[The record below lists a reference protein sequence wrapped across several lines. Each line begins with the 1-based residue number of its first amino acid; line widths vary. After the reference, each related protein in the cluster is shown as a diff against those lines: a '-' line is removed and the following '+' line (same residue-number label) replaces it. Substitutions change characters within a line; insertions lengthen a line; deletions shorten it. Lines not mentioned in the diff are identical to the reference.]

1 MKYGVCHHYVGEQML
16 VCVTTMLVKKDR
28 CVSPV
33 CWWMKMIKIWSVSP
47 LCWWENVG
55 VRHHYVGEKV
65 WCVSP
70 VTGATEGEEAVVG
83 GHKDDGETGATEEEA
98 VVGGHEDY
106 ARREQQKKEKKQPK
120 VVMKVMARQNC
131 HHVKYGV

>member
-1 MKYGVCHHYVGEQML
+1 
-16 VCVTTMLVKKDR
+16 
-28 CVSPV
+28 
-33 CWWMKMIKIWSVSP
+33 
-47 LCWWENVG
+47 

-83 GHKDDGETGATEEEA
+83 GHEDDGETGATEEEA

-106 ARREQQKKEKKQPK
+106 GKTRATEEGKEAAEGGHEGDGKTELPSCKIW
-120 VVMKVMARQNC
+120 R
-131 HHVKYGV
+131 VKYGM